1 MKRRALLQA
10 AGASALVWAWPAQ
23 ASLAADFETAIIRDD
38 FVRVRELLQ
47 RGLDPNTLDSHGNP
61 GVVRAMRNDSW
72 RVAQVLLQAPGL
84 RVNDANPQ
92 GETPLMLACIKG
104 QLDLVRELLSLGAR
118 INQPGWAPLH
128 YAASA
133 DAPHSLAIAQL
144 LLDEHAYIDAESPNG
159 STPLMLAA
167 QYGSQAMVE
176 LLLNAGA
183 DVQLRNQLGLTA
195 VDFARRSDRDY
206 MVRIL
211 QTAYDA
217 TRRTKATW

>member
-10 AGASALVWAWPAQ
+10 AGASALVWVWPAQ

-84 RVNDANPQ
+84 RVNDANLQ

-195 VDFARRSDRDY
+195 VDFARRSDRDF

-211 QTAYDA
+211 QTVYDA
-217 TRRTKATW
+217 TRRSKATW

>member
-10 AGASALVWAWPAQ
+10 AGASALVWGWPAQ

-47 RGLDPNTLDSHGNP
+47 RGLDPNTRDSHGNP

-92 GETPLMLACIKG
+92 GETPLMLACSKG

-118 INQPGWAPLH
+118 INQPGWTPLH

-133 DAPHSLAIAQL
+133 DSPHSLAIAQL

-195 VDFARRSDRDY
+195 VDFARRSDRDF

-211 QTAYDA
+211 QTAFDA
-217 TRRTKATW
+217 TRRSKATW